1 MTTIIYSREDKRS
14 IIASLTFRS
23 AIEDAVYGRQPL
35 TDEEIARG
43 CSLDF
48 LPFDIKELPMLV
60 SPRQI
65 IRIYRT
71 GFNSGKLCLELPYEK
86 LASRL
91 KQRLINSGYGKIEY
105 LNRIFGEPDRQL
117 TEQEKREKREW
128 FLFLESERN
137 AVFRD
142 EVEIFLGIL

>member
-1 MTTIIYSREDKRS
+1 MTIIYSREDKRS

-23 AIEDAVYGRQPL
+23 AIEDAIYGHRPL

-43 CSLDF
+43 CTLDF

-65 IRIYRT
+65 IRIYRI

-86 LASRL
+86 LANRV
-91 KQRLINSGYGKIEY
+91 KQRLVNSGYGKIEY
-105 LNRIFGEPDRQL
+105 LDKIFGEPNRQL
-117 TEQEKREKREW
+117 TEQEKQEKRKW
-128 FLFLESERN
+128 FLFLEAERN
-137 AVFRD
+137 AVFQD